1 MATLTLSEVSKRFKV
16 NRSTIYR
23 AVSSGK
29 LSRLNDGSFDLAE
42 VLRVFGEPSA
52 QIQDDAPT
60 PTAIDASTEKLINHL
75 ERELEFYK
83 QQIEQ
88 KDQQINHLQTLLEY
102 RPTVAP
108 ETSQQRGKA
117 THCDIA
123 SATLETQSDQGIQS
137 KEALHSN
144 TMETPSSIA
153 QQHTATLQNDATA
166 TQSKPTLIGRIGRGF
181 KAFIKD

>member
-1 MATLTLSEVSKRFKV
+1 MARLTLSEVSKRFDV

-23 AVSSGK
+23 AVKSGK

-52 QIQDDAPT
+52 QIHNNT
-60 PTAIDASTEKLINHL
+60 VTATESDSDRVKLIRHL

-108 ETSQQRGKA
+108 ATSQQRGTA
-117 THCDIA
+117 TPCDIA
-123 SATLETQSDQGIQS
+123 SATPEMQSDQGIES

-144 TMETPSSIA
+144 TIATPSSIA
-153 QQHTATLQNDATA
+153 QQYHATLQNDAIA
-166 TQSKPTLIGRIGRGF
+166 TPSKPTLIGRIGRGF